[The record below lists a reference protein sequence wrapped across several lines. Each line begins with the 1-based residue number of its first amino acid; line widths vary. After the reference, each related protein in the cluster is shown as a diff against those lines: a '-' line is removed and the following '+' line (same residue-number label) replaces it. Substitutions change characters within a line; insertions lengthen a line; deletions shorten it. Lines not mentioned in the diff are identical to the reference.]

1 MGKALLML
9 LLLLLIVDFDVD
21 DHAVVGEVDQ
31 HEWNGVE
38 VVVVQDD
45 EDEDGG
51 DVGGGGVD
59 NDMDVAPPPSPAPR
73 DDCMDEEDGT
83 DADEGEEVD
92 GVMEGVEGSVQGK
105 LFGVASL
112 LLDWYC

>member
-9 LLLLLIVDFDVD
+9 LLLIVAFDVD
-21 DHAVVGEVDQ
+21 DHDVVVGEVDQ

-38 VVVVQDD
+38 GAVVQDD

-51 DVGGGGVD
+51 DDDGGGVD
-59 NDMDVAPPPSPAPR
+59 NDIDAAPPPSPAPR

>member
-9 LLLLLIVDFDVD
+9 LLLIVAFDVD
-21 DHAVVGEVDQ
+21 DHDVVGEVEQ

-38 VVVVQDD
+38 GAVVQDD
-45 EDEDGG
+45 EDEG
-51 DVGGGGVD
+51 DDGGGGVD
-59 NDMDVAPPPSPAPR
+59 NDIDVAPPPSPAPR

-83 DADEGEEVD
+83 DADDGEEVD